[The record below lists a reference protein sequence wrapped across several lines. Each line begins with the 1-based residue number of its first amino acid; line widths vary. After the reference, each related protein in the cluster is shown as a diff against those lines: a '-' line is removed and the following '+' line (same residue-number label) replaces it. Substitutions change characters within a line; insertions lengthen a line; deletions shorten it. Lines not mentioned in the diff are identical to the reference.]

1 MLTFFLVKSTYTDLG
16 SFSLI
21 NHFLIQLVILSTAR
35 CNFSVA
41 SSRLPPTAMTAVSS
55 AKVATV
61 ASSGC
66 GRSLFYSMYR
76 IKL

>member
-1 MLTFFLVKSTYTDLG
+1 
-16 SFSLI
+16 
-21 NHFLIQLVILSTAR
+21 LSPAC

-41 SSRLPPTAMTAVSS
+41 SSMLSPPAMIVMSS

-66 GRSLFYSMYR
+66 GRSLV
-76 IKL
+76 